1 MFTPIALAFVLAL
14 QGPGGGG
21 PPPGEGGAGSGN
33 RPQQPPAGAPADPKA
48 IEECVAN
55 LQAAFGKDGSTA
67 KKLDA
72 LGKASA
78 IVDARVVAAAKEGL
92 NDKETSV
99 VAATVEALGQLRH
112 PSALEALQ
120 GFYKKERKKLADDLT
135 LMPALV
141 KAIGR
146 HGSPSSIALLKDDA
160 FEQKTYLTAQARI
173 LSLGNIRTIES
184 LEALIDLSKMVGP
197 NRMDGLRN
205 DMRLSI
211 ARLTGV
217 DLGPESAAWTRWWN
231 DNKKGFEVAKE
242 PPKLDTGLQRQWES
256 YWGIP
261 REGEGRARQRG
272 DGKGRGG
279 DTGGDTGG
287 GEGEGG
293 DSGKGGGR
301 RSGVPPGGGGGR
313 GGGKGGG

>member
-21 PPPGEGGAGSGN
+21 PPGEGGVGGGN
-33 RPQQPPAGAPADPKA
+33 RPQTPPASAPVDPKA
-48 IEECVAN
+48 IDECVAN

-78 IVDARVVAAAKEGL
+78 VVDARVVAAAKEGL
-92 NDKETSV
+92 SDKEASV
-99 VAATVEALGQLRH
+99 VAATVETLGQLRH

-160 FEQKTYLTAQARI
+160 FDQKTYLTAQARI
-173 LSLGNIRTIES
+173 LSLGNVRTIES

-211 ARLTGV
+211 AQLTGV
-217 DLGPESAAWTRWWN
+217 DLGPESTAWTRWWN

-242 PPKLDTGLQRQWES
+242 PPKLDAGLQRQWES
-256 YWGIP
+256 YWGVP
-261 REGEGRARQRG
+261 REGEGRARRRG

-279 DTGGDTGG
+279 DTGGGEG
-287 GEGEGG
+287 EGEGEGG

-301 RSGVPPGGGGGR
+301 RGGVPPGGGAGR

>member
-21 PPPGEGGAGSGN
+21 PPPAEGGAGG
-33 RPQQPPAGAPADPKA
+33 RPQQPPASAPVDPKA
-48 IEECVAN
+48 IDECVAN

-78 IVDARVVAAAKEGL
+78 VVDARVVAAAKEGL
-92 NDKETSV
+92 SDKEASV
-99 VAATVEALGQLRH
+99 VAATVETLGQLRH

-160 FEQKTYLTAQARI
+160 FDQKTYLTAQARI
-173 LSLGNIRTIES
+173 LSLGNVRTIES

-211 ARLTGV
+211 AQLTGV
-217 DLGPESAAWTRWWN
+217 DLGPESTAWTRWWN

-242 PPKLDTGLQRQWES
+242 PPKLDAGLQRQWES
-256 YWGIP
+256 YWGVP
-261 REGEGRARQRG
+261 REGEGRARRRG

-279 DTGGDTGG
+279 DTGGGEGEGG
-287 GEGEGG
+287 GEGG

-301 RSGVPPGGGGGR
+301 RGGVPPGGGAGR

>member
-21 PPPGEGGAGSGN
+21 PPPAEGGGTGG

-48 IEECVAN
+48 IEECVAS

-92 NDKETSV
+92 GDKEASV
-99 VAATVEALGQLRH
+99 VAATVETLGQLRH

-120 GFYKKERKKLADDLT
+120 GFYKKEHKKLADDLT

-146 HGSPSSIALLKDDA
+146 HGSPSSIALLKEDA
-160 FEQKTYLTAQARI
+160 FDQKTYLTAQARI
-173 LSLGNIRTIES
+173 LSLGNIRTVES

-197 NRMDGLRN
+197 NRMDGLRS

-217 DLGPESAAWTRWWN
+217 DLGPESTAWTRWWN

-256 YWGIP
+256 YWGVP
-261 REGEGRARQRG
+261 REGEGRGRRRG
-272 DGKGRGG
+272 EGRGG
-279 DTGGDTGG
+279 EAGGGAGEGGGEGGDTGG
-287 GEGEGG
+287 GG
-293 DSGKGGGR
+293 GGGR
-301 RSGVPPGGGGGR
+301 RGGLPPGAGGGR
-313 GGGKGGG
+313 GGGRGGG

>member
-1 MFTPIALAFVLAL
+1 MLTPIALAFVLAL

-21 PPPGEGGAGSGN
+21 PPPAEGGAGG
-33 RPQQPPAGAPADPKA
+33 RPQQPPAAAPVDPKA

-55 LQAAFGKDGSTA
+55 LHAAFGKDGSTA

-72 LGKASA
+72 LGKAAA

-92 NDKETSV
+92 ADKEASV
-99 VAATVEALGQLRH
+99 VAATVETLGQLRH
-112 PSALEALQ
+112 PSALEALH
-120 GFYKKERKKLADDLT
+120 GFYKKEHKKLADDLT

-146 HGSPSSIALLKDDA
+146 HGSPSSIALLKDDP

-173 LSLGNIRTIES
+173 LSLGNIRTVEA

-197 NRMDGLRN
+197 NRLDGLRN

-211 ARLTGV
+211 ARLIGV
-217 DLGPESAAWTRWWN
+217 DLGPESPAWTRWWN

-242 PPKLDTGLQRQWES
+242 APKLDTGLQRQWEA
-256 YWGIP
+256 YWGVP
-261 REGEGRARQRG
+261 REGEGRARRKG
-272 DGKGRGG
+272 DGKGR
-279 DTGGDTGG
+279 GGDTGG

-293 DSGKGGGR
+293 DTGKGGE
-301 RSGVPPGGGGGR
+301 S

>member
-1 MFTPIALAFVLAL
+1 MLMPIALAFVLAL

-21 PPPGEGGAGSGN
+21 PPPEDGAGG

-48 IEECVAN
+48 IEECVAS

-78 IVDARVVAAAKEGL
+78 VVDARVVAAAKEGL
-92 NDKETSV
+92 GDKEASV

-112 PSALEALQ
+112 PNALDALQ
-120 GFYKKERKKLADDLT
+120 SYYKKEHKKLADDLT

-146 HGSPSSIALLKDDA
+146 HASPSSIALLKEGA
-160 FEQKTYLTAQARI
+160 FDQKTYLTAQARI
-173 LSLGNIRTIES
+173 LSLGNIRTVES

-197 NRMDGLRN
+197 NRMDGLRS

-211 ARLTGV
+211 AQLTGV
-217 DLGPESAAWTRWWN
+217 DLGPESTAWTRWWN
-231 DNKKGFEVAKE
+231 DNRKGFEVAKQA
-242 PPKLDTGLQRQWES
+242 PKLDAGLQRQWET
-256 YWGIP
+256 YWGVP
-261 REGEGRARQRG
+261 RDGEGRARRRG

-279 DTGGDTGG
+279 DTGG

-293 DSGKGGGR
+293 DTGKGGE
-301 RSGVPPGGGGGR
+301 SGGGR
-313 GGGKGGG
+313 GGGLPPGAGGGGGGGKGGG